1 MNFTN
6 GSRVPRV
13 LLVFSLIAVFASPA
27 FAQPWNNDA
36 VFRFDTTPG
45 DDTRTSSAITDGP
58 YTADSRTFTVT
69 VVLQG
74 ADKLMGANCDIDFDE
89 TKLQVVSVQETFGD
103 VNFDGRVNV
112 FDVREIGAR
121 IGTEPGGVDYSQY
134 FDLDGDDQIGE
145 SDLALVAADPG
156 FNIQG
161 LFVTS
166 NDPNDLTDI
175 LESVEIFEDPAV
187 SNQNGFIDDVVFV
200 LLVRPGDDR
209 ESRSFPGDAF
219 PGDARIAS
227 ITFSAL
233 DDFQG
238 GETEISFQSDSL
250 IAIDSDTQITTT
262 TIEGASDSSTG
273 LSGEALTVIVPAP

>member
-13 LLVFSLIAVFASPA
+13 LLVVSLIAVFVSPV

-36 VFRFDTTPG
+36 VFRFDTTSG
-45 DDTRTSSAITDGP
+45 DDTRALSAITDGP
-58 YTADSRTFTVT
+58 FTADSRTFTVT

-74 ADKLMGANCDIDFDE
+74 ANKLMGANCDIDFDE

-121 IGTEPGGVDYSQY
+121 LGSEPGGLDYSQY
-134 FDLDGDDQIGE
+134 FDLDGDDQIGA
-145 SDLALVAADPG
+145 SDLALVAADPE
-156 FNIQG
+156 FNVQG

-166 NDPNDLTDI
+166 NDPNDLTDV

-209 ESRSFPGDAF
+209 EALSF
-219 PGDARIAS
+219 PGDARIAA